1 MSAVAPTA
9 PLRATT
15 PSPRPPSQS
24 AATPPPVEE
33 PAGRPASGLRA
44 QTPVPSRP
52 STPLMVQPRPPRT
65 PNPVQVQR
73 GGGGAAGGAG
83 AAESGAGGA
92 LGAGAAGP
100 IAPSLGG
107 APAAF
112 DAKTGKSNEW
122 EANAATDG
130 TGAPGDVA
138 LLTDGQAADKTAA
151 NPDFDVVFIDD
162 VPAELECAVCNQ
174 VLRIPQKL
182 PCEHLF
188 CLACLEGLTECPTCG
203 KAFKPEALRED
214 KATARRIQ
222 QLAVKC
228 SFFDNGCVWTG
239 TLKEL
244 KAHAISCEFLDTI
257 CPRGCGEVFPRRD
270 EQQHLAVCSRKTVP
284 CAHCGKEVSERS
296 MKTHLKLCPAM
307 FINCPNLCGLEMK
320 TRAEASGFHWAFDSS
335 LQIQQHLP
343 SCPKKGAVCP
353 FGEFGCEY
361 TGGRENLQQHIKED
375 LSAHLSFLC
384 TGVLEFR
391 ELVAAAYLNLEKMT
405 RNTNV
410 LQGRIDAL
418 EKLYGAQYIW
428 RIDDYRRRFA
438 AAKSGEE
445 PLLFS
450 PPFLSG
456 RHGYKLVL
464 SVALF
469 GDGPAHGQFLSIYVC
484 ILKGEHDALLSWPFV
499 HLITLTN
506 PRVNERKHLTYAIKP
521 NPTNENR
528 PYLDRPQSDRNA
540 AFGAQRFCSL
550 ADIQPFVREDALF
563 IKCKIDTE
571 NMIVL

>member
-1 MSAVAPTA
+1 MSAVAPSA

-15 PSPRPPSQS
+15 PSPRPPSQH

-33 PAGRPASGLRA
+33 PVGRPASGLRA
-44 QTPVPSRP
+44 QTPVASRP

-65 PNPVQVQR
+65 PNPVQ
-73 GGGGAAGGAG
+73 
-83 AAESGAGGA
+83 
-92 LGAGAAGP
+92 
-100 IAPSLGG
+100 
-107 APAAF
+107 
-112 DAKTGKSNEW
+112 
-122 EANAATDG
+122 
-130 TGAPGDVA
+130 
-138 LLTDGQAADKTAA
+138 TDGQAADRTAA

-182 PCEHLF
+182 PCDHLF
-188 CLACLEGLTECPTCG
+188 CLACLQGLTECPTCG
-203 KAFKPEALRED
+203 KTFKPEALRED

-270 EQQHLAVCSRKTVP
+270 EQQHLAVCPRKTVP

-307 FINCPNLCGLEMK
+307 IINCPNLCGLEMK
-320 TRAEASGFHWAFDSS
+320 TRAE
-335 LQIQQHLP
+335 IQQHLP

-499 HLITLTN
+499 HLITLTVMDQN

-550 ADIQPFVREDALF
+550 ADIQPFVREDVLF